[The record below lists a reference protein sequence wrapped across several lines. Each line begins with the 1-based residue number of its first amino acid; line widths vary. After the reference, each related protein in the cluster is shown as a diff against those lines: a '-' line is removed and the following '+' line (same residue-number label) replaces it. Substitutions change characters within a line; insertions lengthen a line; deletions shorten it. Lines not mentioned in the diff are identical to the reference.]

1 MHSREFFFHQGR
13 TWFVHARPSVR
24 KGEVD
29 THVTLEL
36 MTDND
41 SRVVSCR
48 REEWDVREPDFA
60 ELLARSVASGA
71 SRHVVP
77 KADPDASPTGT

>member
-24 KGEVD
+24 KGEAD

-36 MTDND
+36 MSDNEA
-41 SRVVSCR
+41 RVVSCP
-48 REEWDVREPDFA
+48 REEWEVRDPDFTG
-60 ELLARSVASGA
+60 LLARSVATGA
-71 SRHVVP
+71 SRHVAP
-77 KADPDASPTGT
+77 RPDPEPLAP

>member
-1 MHSREFFFHQGR
+1 MHSREFFFFQGR

-36 MTDND
+36 MTDNE
-41 SRVVSCR
+41 SRVVSCLL
-48 REEWDVREPDFA
+48 EEWEVKEPDFA
-60 ELLARSVASGA
+60 SLLARSVATGA
-71 SRHVVP
+71 SRQVAP
-77 KADPDASPTGT
+77 RTDPEPFARE